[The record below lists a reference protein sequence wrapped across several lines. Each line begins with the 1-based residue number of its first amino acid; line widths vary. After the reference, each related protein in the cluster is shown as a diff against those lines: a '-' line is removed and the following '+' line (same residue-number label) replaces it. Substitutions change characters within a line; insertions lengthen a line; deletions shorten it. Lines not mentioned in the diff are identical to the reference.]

1 MRVFIVL
8 SLLLLP
14 SFSWAQQHTP
24 IPKGRQCFA
33 LLGEQKAAP
42 GAAQMTPS
50 PSNDRGSV
58 LMTFEANGTVRL
70 HFLRSGEPYA
80 NMSQGKAFADVARTM
95 RDQGSR
101 PVTPAPD
108 GTLKFDNGQP
118 AAAQDYQVAIDP
130 SGNASGKAV
139 SPNGQFS
146 LRGTCRSIG

>member
-1 MRVFIVL
+1 MHAFIIVL

-24 IPKGRQCFA
+24 IPKNKQCFA
-33 LLGEQKAAP
+33 LLGEHKAPP
-42 GAAQMTPS
+42 GATQMTPS
-50 PSNDRGSV
+50 PSPDRGSV

-70 HFLRSGEPYA
+70 HFLKSGEPYT

-108 GTLKFDNGQP
+108 GTLKFDNGQTG
-118 AAAQDYQVAIDP
+118 AQDYQIAIDQ